1 MRKLFACA
9 AALTIVACTST
20 LGTNISED
28 RLAELKLKK
37 ATVQDVVAQFGPPN
51 SSQLMPNG
59 ERVLVYIQS
68 KVRMDPKAAIPL
80 VGLFAND
87 SGYSTASATLTFGSG
102 GSLQSYSTQNTNYG
116 GGTSYSGGGK

>member
-20 LGTNISED
+20 SGTNISED
-28 RLAELKLKK
+28 RLADLKQKK
-37 ATVQDVVAQFGPPN
+37 ATVQDVVAQFGPPS

-59 ERVLVYIQS
+59 ERVFLYVQS
-68 KVRMDPKAAIPL
+68 KVRMDPKATIPL

-87 SGYSTASATLTFGSG
+87 SGYSTASATLTFGIDG
-102 GSLQSYSTQNTNYG
+102 RLQSYSTQNSNYG
-116 GGTSYSGGGK
+116 GSTSYSGGGK